1 MQQSVSVVIVN
12 YNGGPLLS
20 ECVQSV
26 LDSTVPVEVFVSDN
40 ASRDASLIELR
51 MRLGNDPRLT
61 IIENR
66 WQRAAGLPAK
76 YPNALAHVC
85 ADPRS

>member
-61 IIENR
+61 IIENPTNL
-66 WQRAAGLPAK
+66 GFAK
-76 YPNALAHVC
+76 ANNLAFRH
-85 ADPRS
+85 AP